1 MEWLQIYKHKME
13 QDSQIMQWLTEQNV
27 NLMFI
32 DAVFRRG
39 AFLQTRFSPT
49 SSQLLGCSSY
59 TVCPIIVAK
68 SSHSYYNSRS
78 GKDYESPWGENL

>member
-1 MEWLQIYKHKME
+1 MVGGKMEWLQIYKHKME

-39 AFLQTRFSPT
+39 AFL
-49 SSQLLGCSSY
+49 
-59 TVCPIIVAK
+59 
-68 SSHSYYNSRS
+68 
-78 GKDYESPWGENL
+78 